1 MSNGRLRARQLPRTV
16 SLNRLWFQRRGCL
29 LGQILG
35 PLRCPLGHRCSRPTG
50 YAADAT
56 CGLWDA
62 PEAYADP
69 AGPLRMLPA
78 SGRGALDAARDRTP
92 VGGGYALLESR
103 TMTWLQRHAGNES
116 VSRLLAVQRWGDVD
130 AGLRTCH
137 REDTE
142 APP

>member
-1 MSNGRLRARQLPRTV
+1 MLLTPRTAYGMH
-16 SLNRLWFQRRGCL
+16 QRHMPT
-29 LGQILG
+29 Q
-35 PLRCPLGHRCSRPTG
+35 PVPSACS
-50 YAADAT
+50 
-56 CGLWDA
+56 
-62 PEAYADP
+62 
-69 AGPLRMLPA
+69 PA

-103 TMTWLQRHAGNES
+103 TMTWLQRHAGNGS

-142 APP
+142 APPVVQRQHASDEACEKLIAGGARPPPRRP